1 MLFHEPIFIFGFL
14 PVFLISICLILKY
27 SSIKISLYFLS
38 FSSIVFY
45 GYWNIIYVPLL
56 ISSIA
61 FNFYLGKLFECNITQ
76 KNKKL
81 IFIFGLIVNISVL
94 IFFKYLE
101 MFANTL
107 LYILNIDSTLNS
119 VELPLGISFFT
130 FLQIAFIVDK
140 YKKNIQSYSFLKY
153 FLFVSFFPHL
163 IAGPLVHHSKLICQ
177 FDTLKRLKSDNL
189 SIGFLIFTIGLF
201 KKLVIVGT
209 IAPWSDNLF
218 NGASLGIIPSFV
230 DSWIGVVSFSLQI
243 YFDFS
248 AYSDMAIGLSKM
260 MGILLPINFNSPYK
274 SDSFIDFW
282 RRWHITLSSFL
293 KEYLY
298 FTLGGNRKG
307 LNRQYIN
314 ILIVMSIAGL
324 WHGAS
329 WLFVVWGGLHGILLV
344 LNHLIRHFNILKIHK
359 FFSVPFM
366 FILVTV
372 LWVPFRS
379 NDLSSM
385 MLILE
390 GLIGLNGITVPY
402 HYQENFE
409 FISYLEKIS
418 VIDLGSLNVYGGGK
432 QLITLLFLMF
442 IVLFFPNTQQVTAKF
457 KPVLDKVE
465 LFNMFKINFSFN
477 ALAGIF
483 CGIIFSYILI
493 LSIQGKSGEFIYF
506 QF

>member
-163 IAGPLVHHSKLICQ
+163 IAGP
-177 FDTLKRLKSDNL
+177 
-189 SIGFLIFTIGLF
+189 
-201 KKLVIVGT
+201 
-209 IAPWSDNLF
+209 
-218 NGASLGIIPSFV
+218 
-230 DSWIGVVSFSLQI
+230 
-243 YFDFS
+243 
-248 AYSDMAIGLSKM
+248 
-260 MGILLPINFNSPYK
+260 
-274 SDSFIDFW
+274 
-282 RRWHITLSSFL
+282 
-293 KEYLY
+293 
-298 FTLGGNRKG
+298 
-307 LNRQYIN
+307 
-314 ILIVMSIAGL
+314 
-324 WHGAS
+324 
-329 WLFVVWGGLHGILLV
+329 
-344 LNHLIRHFNILKIHK
+344 
-359 FFSVPFM
+359 
-366 FILVTV
+366 
-372 LWVPFRS
+372 
-379 NDLSSM
+379 
-385 MLILE
+385 
-390 GLIGLNGITVPY
+390 
-402 HYQENFE
+402 
-409 FISYLEKIS
+409 
-418 VIDLGSLNVYGGGK
+418 
-432 QLITLLFLMF
+432 
-442 IVLFFPNTQQVTAKF
+442 
-457 KPVLDKVE
+457 
-465 LFNMFKINFSFN
+465 
-477 ALAGIF
+477 
-483 CGIIFSYILI
+483 
-493 LSIQGKSGEFIYF
+493 
-506 QF
+506 